1 MIFSDFQKKTKHK
14 LGIHGDTIQLR
25 ITNPQSLSFDSQSPK
40 AVVDGS
46 WALPPFAQAL
56 MTPL

>member
-1 MIFSDFQKKTKHK
+1 MIFMDYPKKSM
-14 LGIHGDTIQLR
+14 GIHGDTIQLR

-46 WALPPFAQAL
+46 
-56 MTPL
+56 